1 MSPPDLSVLRALLG
15 PVDLAALD
23 SAVARERGDEVAA
36 IALAAMTDATDSDR
50 VALWA
55 LCDAAWAWRRAVLT
69 ERVMR
74 VEM

>member
-1 MSPPDLSVLRALLG
+1 MSPPDLTALRALLG

-23 SAVARERGDEVAA
+23 SAVARERGDEVAM
-36 IALAAMTDATDSDR
+36 IVLAAMTDATDSER

-55 LCDAAWAWRRAVLT
+55 EYDAAWAWRLACLV
-69 ERVMR
+69 ERVKR

>member
-1 MSPPDLSVLRALLG
+1 MSPPDLSVLLALLS

-36 IALAAMTDATDSDR
+36 IALAAMVDADDATR
-50 VALWA
+50 EALWA
-55 LCDAAWAWRRAVLT
+55 LYDAAWAWRRAVLT
-69 ERVMR
+69 ERVKR